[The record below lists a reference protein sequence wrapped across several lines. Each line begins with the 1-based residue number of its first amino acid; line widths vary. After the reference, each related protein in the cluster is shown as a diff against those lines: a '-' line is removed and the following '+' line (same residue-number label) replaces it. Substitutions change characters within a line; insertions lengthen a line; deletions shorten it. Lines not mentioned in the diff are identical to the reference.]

1 MEEILLIRTFVG
13 ELLLDSF
20 AVLLVKLLALFFG
33 DSEVALL
40 AVVVIELFRRVE
52 EFPLMGARRSLRVSL
67 RMYLHLELAVIV
79 SVNVNVYAH

>member
-13 ELLLDSF
+13 ELLLDRF

-40 AVVVIELFRRVE
+40 AVVVIEFFRRVE
-52 EFPLMGARRSLRVSL
+52 EFPLMSTRRNLRVSG
-67 RMYLHLELAVIV
+67 
-79 SVNVNVYAH
+79 